1 MPVNELVLDRL
12 IESFQVAIGLRVFR
26 VIEEVNEAGF
36 LAIIIE
42 MFFEFTAVIGLDP
55 YSGEWSYSNEVIKG
69 IAAVSRRV

>member
-1 MPVNELVLDRL
+1 MPVNELSLDRL

-36 LAIIIE
+36 LAINIE

-55 YSGEWSYSNEVIKG
+55 YSGKWNYSNEVVEE